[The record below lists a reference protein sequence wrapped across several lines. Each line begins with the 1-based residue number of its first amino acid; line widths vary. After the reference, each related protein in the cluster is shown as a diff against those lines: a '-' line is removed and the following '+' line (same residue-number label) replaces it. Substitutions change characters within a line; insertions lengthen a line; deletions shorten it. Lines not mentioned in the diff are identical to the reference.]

1 MVDGERGSDRP
12 SHPSHRHTR
21 TSDCERGP
29 RLRCRRLGRHLA
41 NDVWSDGE
49 NSTVTFRTRLLLAFT
64 ATTLASVSLL
74 ALGMRRQLTA
84 RLVAENTRR
93 VDDLAKVA
101 MEDLSR
107 ENASISARLAT
118 LARSVAADNNLRL
131 AVRGAQ
137 NERSLLLDWAQGAMR
152 MTGLSMLQ
160 LQDEEGRILS
170 SGHFRNEFD
179 RLDPVLPALLAR
191 SSNRA
196 TVVTV
201 RTPEGPLLVL
211 AREDSVT
218 IGDRRFT
225 LVGGITI
232 DRAFLRGFARG
243 NDVSLSVVTPD
254 GTVSSDSA
262 SPSGSA
268 SAVQRQPLAY
278 IGARDGARADS
289 MEVAPASVVV
299 THSSA
304 ELDALR
310 RDVNRWFAI
319 ALGIASLG
327 AVGLA
332 LWLSAGLSR
341 PLAELTRAISTM
353 ALDGPEL
360 ELATGRDDEIGTLA
374 KRFGVMG
381 RRLRASATQLRE
393 AERRATVGQMA
404 RQVNHDIKNGLIPIR
419 NVVQHLAQVQ
429 EREPDQLATIFNER
443 RPTLESS
450 IGYLDTLAR
459 NYARLTPKTERRS
472 FDVSAVARDAVGSAS
487 ADDAVVQAKVAESL
501 PPVVG
506 DPVLL
511 RRILDNLLRNAIE
524 SLPSGKGTV
533 TLETRRAPK
542 GNGVWVIVTDTGRGM
557 SEHELAHAF
566 DDFHTTKATGTG
578 LGLSVV
584 RRLTADLQGELRVE
598 SAPGR
603 GTTFT
608 IDLPSPSR
616 SPE

>member
-1 MVDGERGSDRP
+1 
-12 SHPSHRHTR
+12 
-21 TSDCERGP
+21 
-29 RLRCRRLGRHLA
+29 
-41 NDVWSDGE
+41 
-49 NSTVTFRTRLLLAFT
+49 
-64 ATTLASVSLL
+64 
-74 ALGMRRQLTA
+74 
-84 RLVAENTRR
+84 
-93 VDDLAKVA
+93 
-101 MEDLSR
+101 
-107 ENASISARLAT
+107 LAT
-118 LARSVAADNNLRL
+118 LTRSLAGDNDFRV
-131 AVRGAQ
+131 AVRDMSDD
-137 NERSLLLDWAQGAMR
+137 RRFLLDWAEGAMR

-191 SSNRA
+191 SSDRA
-196 TVVTV
+196 TVVSV
-201 RTPEGPLLVL
+201 RTPEGPILVL

-218 IGDRRFT
+218 IGDRRLT

-232 DRAFLRGFARG
+232 DRAFLRGVARG
-243 NDVSLSVVTPD
+243 SDMSLALVTPD
-254 GTVSSDSA
+254 TTVSSDSA
-262 SPSGSA
+262 PPSDARGV

-289 MEVAPASVVV
+289 MDVAPASVVV

-310 RDVNRWFAI
+310 RDVNRWFVIAI
-319 ALGIASLG
+319 AIAALG

-332 LWLSAGLSR
+332 TWMSAGLSR
-341 PLAELTRAISTM
+341 PLAELTRATSTI
-353 ALDGPEL
+353 ALEGPEL
-360 ELATGRDDEIGTLA
+360 KLAAGRDDEIGSLA
-374 KRFGVMG
+374 RDFGRMG
-381 RRLRASATQLRE
+381 RRLRASAVQLRD
-393 AERRATVGQMA
+393 AERRATVGEMA

-429 EREPDQLATIFNER
+429 ESEPDQLATIFSER
-443 RPTLESS
+443 RATLESS

-459 NYARLTPKTERRS
+459 NYARLTPKTDRRS
-472 FDVSAVARDAVGSAS
+472 FDVSAVARDAVRSAS
-487 ADDAVVQAKVAESL
+487 ADEAVVQAKVAESL

-524 SLPSGKGTV
+524 SLPAGKGTV
-533 TLETRRAPK
+533 TLETRPAPK
-542 GNGVWVIVTDTGRGM
+542 GSGVWVIVTDTGRGM
-557 SEHELAHAF
+557 SENELAHAF

-616 SPE
+616 SAE